1 MFERAITLIRRLVDT
16 TLILLVAAV
25 VGVAALNVLAPAF
38 GREAIVVR
46 GASMEPAI
54 PLGSLVLVTRD
65 TASEVK
71 PGDVVSLRLPGGG
84 ILTHRVTRLPVLD
97 GHPYVETMGDA
108 NQAPDPVVQPIAE
121 IIGRVDVF
129 FPLAG
134 YLLALLTVPSGIV
147 TILGFGGCLVV
158 LSWLLEE
165 ALVDDLEDEADVEG
179 DVVLAA
185 LPGMQQSPDVPA
197 GAIRQPGRPLAI
209 DADAAPSGAAYAGGG
224 R

>member
-1 MFERAITLIRRLVDT
+1 MFERAITLIRRLVDA

-65 TASEVK
+65 AAPEVK
-71 PGDVVSLRLPGGG
+71 PGDVISLRLPGGG

-97 GHPYVETMGDA
+97 GHPYVETRGDA

-165 ALVDDLEDEADVEG
+165 ALVDLEDEEDVEG
-179 DVVLAA
+179 DVAPVP
-185 LPGMQQSPDVPA
+185 LPGMQPSVDAPA
-197 GAIRQPGRPLAI
+197 GVMRQPGRPLAI